1 MGGGFL
7 KLNLKFIPSAEFLK
21 FRLLHLILHM
31 KKLLFL
37 DRDGTLVYE
46 PSDYQLDDFS
56 KLEFYKNV
64 IYYLRKIVEETDFI
78 LVMVTNQDGLGTEK
92 FPEEKF
98 NAVHQLIL
106 KIFANEGVV
115 FHNVHIDRSYPED
128 GLATR
133 KPGTGMLTEYIEGD
147 YDFENSYVIGDRLTD
162 MELAKRLGASGIWL
176 DQEPGLGAEEIQIS
190 PLDLDSTIM
199 LKTQSWEEIYQ
210 HLTGFHS
217 D

>member
-1 MGGGFL
+1 
-7 KLNLKFIPSAEFLK
+7 
-21 FRLLHLILHM
+21 M

-46 PSDYQLDDFS
+46 PADYQLDDFS

-64 IYYLRKIVEETDFI
+64 IFYLRKIVQETDFT

-98 NAVHQLIL
+98 KAVHDLIIRIL
-106 KIFANEGVV
+106 ANEGIH
-115 FHNVHIDRSYPED
+115 FYNIHIDRSYPEE
-128 GLATR
+128 GLPTR
-133 KPGTGMLTEYIEGD
+133 KPGTGMLTEYIEGP
-147 YDFENSYVIGDRLTD
+147 YDLGNSFVVGDRLTD
-162 MELAKRLGASGIWL
+162 MELAKRLGAGGIWL

-190 PLDLDSTIM
+190 PLDLDSTIV

-210 HLTGFHS
+210 YLTWSPGRE
-217 D
+217 